1 MLNRFF
7 RNMGMVATLLIFVLI
22 LQSVDAIKMPKI
34 NLGKTADKVLKGAG
48 IVLLVKQFGGELNNF
63 INTLLANRGV
73 PNRDA
78 TRVVPILTFGQGVE
92 AGACQVSGPE
102 DAVARVQ
109 AVLAVAATF
118 DKGKWFNVQALVPT
132 TSLNPTR
139 LDRVYG
145 VGVSAIIDY
154 KL

>member
-1 MLNRFF
+1 MFKRLF
-7 RNMGMVATLLIFVLI
+7 RSMGILSLVLVFVLV
-22 LQSVDAIKMPKI
+22 LQSVNAIKLPKI
-34 NLGKTADKVLKGAG
+34 DLGKTANKVLKGAG
-48 IVLLVKQFGGELNNF
+48 IVILVKQFGGELDKF
-63 INTLLANRGV
+63 INTIFANRGV

-78 TRVVPILTFGQGVE
+78 TKVVPILTFGQGVE
-92 AGACQVSGPE
+92 AGACQVSGPAE
-102 DAVARVQ
+102 AVAQVE

-118 DKGKWFNVQALVPT
+118 DKGKRFNIQALVPT